1 MISESNYK
9 RLFTL
14 SIGIIFLWFGV
25 LKFFPGISPAQDL
38 ALETIDQLTFS
49 LIPTKLAIILLALWE
64 VTVGV
69 LFLLNIIRKEVIY
82 LALAHM
88 LLTFSPMFFFPH
100 LVFND
105 NPLTL
110 TLVGQYIIKNLVIIS
125 VLLSLLPKKNR
136 GRLQVQRGL

>member
-1 MISESNYK
+1 MISESSYK

-14 SIGIIFLWFGV
+14 SIGIIYLWFGL

-49 LIPTKLAIILLALWE
+49 VIPTGVAIFALAIWE
-64 VTVGV
+64 VVVGI
-69 LFLLNIIRKEVIY
+69 LFLCNIIRKEVIY

-88 LLTFSPMFFFPH
+88 VLTFSPMIFFPH

-125 VLLSLLPKKNR
+125 VLLSLLPKQNK
-136 GRLQVQRGL
+136 GKLGIQHS